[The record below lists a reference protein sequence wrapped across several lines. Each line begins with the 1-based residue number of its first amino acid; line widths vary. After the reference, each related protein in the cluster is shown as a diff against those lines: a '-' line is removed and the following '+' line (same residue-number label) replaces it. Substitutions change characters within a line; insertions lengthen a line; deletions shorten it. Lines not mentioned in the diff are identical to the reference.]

1 MPQPC
6 NWFRLLFG
14 LPVKVDSAR
23 ALTESL
29 LWFELVCVLVKKP
42 LSEFAVFR
50 ERFRDVFF
58 SSNVPLSASIRQIGL
73 RSFPNTLAVP
83 NAAWDLS
90 LDPKHEQ

>member
-29 LWFELVCVLVKKP
+29 LWSELVCVLVKKP

-58 SSNVPLSASIRQIGL
+58 VLKRP
-73 RSFPNTLAVP
+73 AVCFDQT
-83 NAAWDLS
+83 NRFT
-90 LDPKHEQ
+90 